1 MNPSTILVIMQRELA
16 MYFRSPL
23 VYGIGFFFLLM
34 TGFTFFFVVSALQG
48 EPSDYS
54 VTRFFFQ
61 IPFLWFAQLI
71 IMPLLTM
78 RVFSEEYRLGT
89 FEGLMTAPV
98 TEWDAV
104 LGKFLA
110 CLVVYA
116 ALLTPTVLY
125 VPILRLI
132 LLDDTPLENGPVWA
146 IYWIYLLWGTFYG
159 SIGVFASAITK
170 SQLLSFITA
179 FALSCVF
186 FFLGFVIY
194 FDPPG
199 WLRLVGNY
207 ISAYEHLDLAA
218 QGSLSTQQPVLYLSS
233 AAFFLLLAQQ
243 FILHRRCRA

>member
-1 MNPSTILVIMQRELA
+1 MNPTTMFVIMQRELA
-16 MYFRSPL
+16 MYFRSLL
-23 VYGIGFFFLLM
+23 VYGLGFFFLLM
-34 TGFTFFFVVSALQG
+34 TGVTFFFVVNALQG
-48 EPSDYS
+48 QSSEYS
-54 VTRFFFQ
+54 VTQFFFQ

-116 ALLTPTVLY
+116 ALLAPTVLY

-132 LLDDTPLENGPVWA
+132 LLDNTPLENGPVWA
-146 IYWIYLLWGTFYG
+146 VYWIYLLWGTFYG
-159 SIGVFASAITK
+159 AIGVFASAITR
-170 SQLLSFITA
+170 SQLLSFITS
-179 FALSCVF
+179 FAISCVF
-186 FFLGFVIY
+186 FFVGFVIY
-194 FDPPG
+194 FEPPG
-199 WLRLVGNY
+199 WLRLLGHY

-218 QGSLSTQQPVLYLSS
+218 QGLLSTQQPVFYLSV
-233 AAFFLLLAQQ
+233 AVLFLLMAQQ
-243 FILHRRCRA
+243 FILNRRGRS